1 MDQTILLVNGP
12 NLNMLGTRE
21 KDIYGTL
28 TLDEI
33 VRSVTDRAR
42 EKNRSVR
49 SLQSNDEGAIVSFIQ
64 QEGRAASGMLLNA
77 GALTHTSIAVRD
89 AVLSVRIP
97 FVEVPLSNIVAREEF
112 RHKSYLSDIAVGVVC
127 GFGPA
132 SYALALDGLID
143 FLERK
148 K

>member
-97 FVEVPLSNIVAREEF
+97 FVEVHLSNIFAREEF